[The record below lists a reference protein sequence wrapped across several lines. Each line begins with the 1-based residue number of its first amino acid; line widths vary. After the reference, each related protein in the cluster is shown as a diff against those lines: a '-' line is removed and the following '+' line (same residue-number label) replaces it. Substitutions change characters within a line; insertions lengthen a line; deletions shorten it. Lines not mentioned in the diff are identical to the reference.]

1 MAPKK
6 SGTKKSSGSKKKKSA
21 ARHATAKKSTRA
33 VIGAGAAK
41 AIDAYVEQRNPGLK
55 EVIAAVR
62 RLVKKTV
69 PAAAEAVNPW
79 GVPVFEVNGTL
90 CFLMAGKQHVTL
102 GFVQGTSLPDP
113 AGLLEGTGKN
123 LRHVKLKTADQ
134 VSNPHLENLIIEAAV
149 VNAKTANAGKRRPVK
164 QRYSVEPRRRVRC

>member
-1 MAPKK
+1 MALR
-6 SGTKKSSGSKKKKSA
+6 SGPKKSSGSKKKKPA
-21 ARHATAKKSTRA
+21 AKPANRQKPTRA
-33 VIGAGAAK
+33 VTGAAAPK
-41 AIDAYVEQRNPGLK
+41 AIDAYVQQRNPGLK
-55 EVIAAVR
+55 EVVAAVR
-62 RLVKKTV
+62 RLFKKTV

-90 CFLMAGKQHVTL
+90 CFLMVGKQHVTL
-102 GFVQGTSLPDP
+102 GFAQGTSLPDP

-149 VNAKTANAGKRRPVK
+149 VNAKTPSRMRARGAR
-164 QRYSVEPRRRVRC
+164 